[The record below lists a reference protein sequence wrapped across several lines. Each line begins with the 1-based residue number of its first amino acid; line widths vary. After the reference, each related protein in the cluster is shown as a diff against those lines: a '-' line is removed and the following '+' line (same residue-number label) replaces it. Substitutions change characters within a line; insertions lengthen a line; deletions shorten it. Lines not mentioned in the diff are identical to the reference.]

1 MMAIWKGDR
10 ESRKWDSNDRDSNDR
25 DSGESGEPGAS
36 KGRRHWSTPLLMA
49 GSALLGA
56 SAVAIW
62 NWRTIVSLQNELASQ
77 SSRQAEARGEEQ
89 GEEPGEEPGGMAR
102 EADNDE
108 IF

>member
-1 MMAIWKGDR
+1 MKAIWKGDR
-10 ESRKWDSNDRDSNDR
+10 GSRKWDSSDRDSNDR
-25 DSGESGEPGAS
+25 DSGGSGEPGAS

-62 NWRTIVSLQNELASQ
+62 NWRTIVSLQNELASH
-77 SSRQAEARGEEQ
+77 SSRQAEARGEE
-89 GEEPGEEPGGMAR
+89 PGGIAR

>member
-10 ESRKWDSNDRDSNDR
+10 ESRKWASNDRESNDR
-25 DSGESGEPGAS
+25 DSGGSGEPGAS